1 MSGRTASA
9 ANGSVFRLVP
19 DRIRCRHTVGLN
31 HVAIGIEHVGHSDA
45 EVLGRSRQLRASVR
59 LTHWLRCKL
68 GVTVRNVIGH
78 AESLSSA
85 FYKELDPDFR
95 GRTHG
100 DFKRAS
106 MRTYRRELRELGP
119 C

>member
-1 MSGRTASA
+1 
-9 ANGSVFRLVP
+9 
-19 DRIRCRHTVGLN
+19 
-31 HVAIGIEHVGHSDA
+31 
-45 EVLGRSRQLRASVR
+45 
-59 LTHWLRCKL
+59 
-68 GVTVRNVIGH
+68 VIGH
-78 AESLSSA
+78 AESLSSP

-106 MRTYRRELRELGP
+106 MRVYRRELAKLGD